1 MNLAPNQRQQLL
13 LVVALVGAAIF
24 IGDRLVISPLFKAWD
39 ARSKELAALRKQ
51 IAQGRQL
58 LERRNTVLDR
68 WDQMRTNAL
77 PNVLSAAEG
86 RVLDAFDRW
95 ARSANVNIT
104 SIKPR
109 WRQLDDDHMTF
120 ECNVDATGPLPTI
133 TRFLYEVERDSL
145 PIRVENVE
153 LATRETDASLI
164 SVSMQ
169 ISGLFLNS
177 PTKR

>member
-1 MNLAPNQRQQLL
+1 MTMDPNKRQQLL
-13 LVVALVGAAIF
+13 LVVALVGVAFFA
-24 IGDRLVISPLFKAWD
+24 GDRLIIGPLIKAWD
-39 ARSKELAALRKQ
+39 ARSKEMVDLRKQ

-58 LERRNTVLDR
+58 LERRDTVLDR

-77 PNVLSAAEG
+77 PDVLSAAEG

-95 ARSANVNIT
+95 ARSTSVNIT

-120 ECNVDATGPLPTI
+120 ECNVDATGPLSTV
-133 TRFLYEVERDSL
+133 TRFLYEVEKDSL
-145 PIRVENVE
+145 PIRVEAVE

-169 ISGLFLNS
+169 VSGLFLNS
-177 PTKR
+177 PKSR

>member
-1 MNLAPNQRQQLL
+1 MTIDPQKRQQLL
-13 LVVALVGAAIF
+13 IVLVLVGVGFLA
-24 IGDRLVISPLFKAWD
+24 GDRLIVGPLIKAWD
-39 ARSKELAALRKQ
+39 ARSKEMVDLRKQ

-58 LERRNTVLDR
+58 LERRNNVLDR

-77 PNVLSAAEG
+77 PDVLSAAEG

-95 ARSANVNIT
+95 ARSTSVNIT

-133 TRFLYEVERDSL
+133 TRFLYEIERDSL
-145 PIRVENVE
+145 PIRVEGVE
-153 LATRETDASLI
+153 LATREADASQI
-164 SVSMQ
+164 SVSLQ
-169 ISGLFLNS
+169 VSGLFLNT
-177 PTKR
+177 PRTR